1 MRQSRLIILSVVAGL
16 IAVLVAT
23 YWLRTEREVVQ
34 VVVASSPI
42 KAGSRLTQENLGFSK
57 IPKEDMA
64 LDAIVSRDALLGRFT
79 KFDIP
84 VGADIKERLLVP
96 MGATSGLAAA
106 ITPGK
111 RAFAIRVNEVAGVAG
126 FALPGNY
133 VDVLLSTKDSSGQP
147 TSKVLLE
154 RVLILAVAQEQSVS
168 SESKPKVVD
177 VVTLEVSPQQ
187 AEVLDMARLV
197 GGLSMALRNQSDDSS
212 EKTMGARRG
221 DINGS
226 RPTVEVIRGTDRVL
240 GSGLN
245 NY

>member
-1 MRQSRLIILSVVAGL
+1 MRQSRLVILSVLVGL
-16 IAVLVAT
+16 IAVVLAT
-23 YWLRTEREVVQ
+23 YWLRSEREAVQ
-34 VVVASSPI
+34 IVVAASPI
-42 KAGSRLTQENLGFSK
+42 KAGSRLTQDNLGYSK
-57 IPKEDMA
+57 VPKEEMA
-64 LDAIVSRDALLGRFT
+64 QDAIINRDPLMGRFT
-79 KFDIP
+79 KFDIAA
-84 VGADIKERLLVP
+84 GDGIKERLLVP

-106 ITPGK
+106 ITPGR

-147 TSKVLLE
+147 SSKVLLE

-168 SESKPKVVD
+168 GDSKPKVVD

-197 GGLSMALRNQSDDSS
+197 GGLSLALRNQNDDTS
-212 EKTMGARRG
+212 EKTLGARRG

-226 RPTVEVIRGTDRVL
+226 RPTIEVIRGTDRVL

>member
-1 MRQSRLIILSVVAGL
+1 MRQSRLIILSVVVGL

-64 LDAIVSRDALLGRFT
+64 LDAIVHRDALLGRFT